1 MNANFQSKKVLLR
14 VDFNVPINADGII
27 TDDTRIVKS
36 LSTINH
42 LIASKAKIILMSH
55 LGRPLKELKEDG
67 TINLKKFSLRVV
79 AQRLSELVNTKV
91 TFAEDCGGTDT
102 VNKISQ
108 LSDGEILVLENT
120 RFQKQEEKGDL
131 VWAKTL
137 ASLGDYYI
145 NDAFGAA
152 HREHATTATIARS
165 FGQDHKFFGFLMKAE
180 LDNAEK
186 VLNNPNRPLTAI
198 IGGAKVS
205 DKIELLNNLID
216 LCDHIIIGGGMAYT
230 FLASEGISIGKS
242 LCEKDKIELAHSIL
256 EKANTKNCKIHLPV
270 DSVCSEEFN
279 NNSKVQVTE
288 SSAVPD
294 SLMGLDIG
302 PKTIEHFKKIVLQS
316 STIVWNGPMGVFEM
330 SNFQEGTRSI
340 AHAVADATA
349 NGAFSLIG
357 GGDSVAAINKFNLAS
372 KVSFVSTG
380 GGAMLELLE
389 GKILPG
395 VDAIKN

>member
-108 LSDGEILVLENT
+108 LLDGEILVLENT

-165 FGQDHKFFGFLMKAE
+165 FDQDHKFFGFLMKAE

-302 PKTIEHFKKIVLQS
+302 PKTIELFKKIVLQS